1 MSEQPGGTEPP
12 SSGDASAPNGRP
24 SESEPT
30 VANPVGPPAAF
41 PGTAPPPPFPATPP
55 PPPWYEP
62 AYETPPSPS
71 YGTPQPPPPPPP
83 YEAPP
88 SYGTPPPPP
97 SYGTPPVAGYGPP
110 PPPYGYAPAPMPY
123 GSSWMPARSPEAS
136 SARTQAIIAMTL
148 NIVSVLFCCAPLG
161 IAGAITAGI
170 GIGRADTDVASAKRL
185 VAWGWGL
192 LIASAV
198 LAVVG
203 FIIFVVFGLATSHST
218 TSYDGSSY

>member
-12 SSGDASAPNGRP
+12 ASGDASTPNER
-24 SESEPT
+24 SSQTEPT
-30 VANPVGPPAAF
+30 VANPVGPTAAF
-41 PGTAPPPPFPATPP
+41 PEPPPLPG
-55 PPPWYEP
+55 YQP
-62 AYETPPSPS
+62 AYE
-71 YGTPQPPPPPPP
+71 PPP
-83 YEAPP
+83 AP

-97 SYGTPPVAGYGPP
+97 SYGTPPPP
-110 PPPYGYAPAPMPY
+110 PVYGIPAQPPSYGYAPPPMPY

-136 SARTQAIIAMTL
+136 STRTQAIIAMTL

-161 IAGAITAGI
+161 IAGAIVAGI

-203 FIIFVVFGLATSHST
+203 IIVIIALGVASSHST
-218 TSYDGSSY
+218 TTYNGSSY